1 MKDSLYI
8 KSQLDRE
15 LTMFQTLSDDSKK
28 ISKEKIDLLAWI
40 YNFGKLRTEN
50 ELRIKLRNVEE
61 ELLALTFQ
69 VRPDITIEK
78 QIKAKLGILQDII

>member
-28 ISKEKIDLLAWI
+28 ISKEKIDLLVWI